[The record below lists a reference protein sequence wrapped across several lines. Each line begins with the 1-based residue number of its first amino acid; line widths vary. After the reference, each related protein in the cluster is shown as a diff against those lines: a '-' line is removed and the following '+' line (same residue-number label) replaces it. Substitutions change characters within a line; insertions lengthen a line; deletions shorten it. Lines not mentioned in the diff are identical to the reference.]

1 MFCALISDRPYRSAF
16 PPESAVELMIDEIKN
31 YDMKVFLAFMRV
43 IHDNPDRE
51 IRLPEITLD
60 VRGEL
65 R

>member
-1 MFCALISDRPYRSAF
+1 
-16 PPESAVELMIDEIKN
+16 MIDEIKN